1 MSGARQEH
9 DGGSSE
15 AGYRLLIID
24 DHGVV
29 REGLEAMLSTSPTVG
44 RIATAGTVREALEL
58 CESFSPEVV
67 LLDVRMPECDGFQ
80 VLETIRERWSG
91 MRVLM
96 FSSSATAAEVQ
107 LARQNGAAGY
117 LGKSVDRETL
127 LAAMERVASGGTAFK
142 SDVFDGETLGVALS
156 GRELSVLRHLGR
168 GLNNEELGKALG
180 VSRETVKSHLKSVFH
195 KLGVSN
201 RAEAVARSYEL
212 GLLSP
217 RG

>member
-1 MSGARQEH
+1 
-9 DGGSSE
+9 
-15 AGYRLLIID
+15 
-24 DHGVV
+24 
-29 REGLEAMLSTSPTVG
+29 
-44 RIATAGTVREALEL
+44 
-58 CESFSPEVV
+58 
-67 LLDVRMPECDGFQ
+67 
-80 VLETIRERWSG
+80 
-91 MRVLM
+91 
-96 FSSSATAAEVQ
+96 
-107 LARQNGAAGY
+107 
-117 LGKSVDRETL
+117 
-127 LAAMERVASGGTAFK
+127 MERVASGGTAFK